1 MDVSYHSASLNM
13 TPDFSKKAALV
24 IVSNVIEREFN
35 CVNCVKSVWVCV
47 FCVCACVLCEEENH
61 RERS

>member
-35 CVNCVKSVWVCV
+35 CVNCVKSVCGGG
-47 FCVCACVLCEEENH
+47 
-61 RERS
+61 RRTSKK